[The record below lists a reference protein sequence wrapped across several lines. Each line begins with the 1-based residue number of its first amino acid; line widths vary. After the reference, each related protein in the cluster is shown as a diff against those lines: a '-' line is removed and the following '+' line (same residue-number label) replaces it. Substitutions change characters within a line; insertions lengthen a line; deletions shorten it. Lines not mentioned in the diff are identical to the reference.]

1 MTTSLGEVLSEELR
15 SWPVGSA
22 AAAVVSE
29 TDVVASADHQQTY
42 EWASVT
48 KLLTALAVLDAA
60 WQNRI
65 DLDEPAGPP
74 GSTVRHLLAHA
85 SGLSVDSDRT
95 LSPPGRRRIYSNR
108 GFEVLAEHLEQRTG
122 KPFAAQLQE
131 RVLDPLGL
139 DRTTLDGSPAHGA
152 VGPVS
157 DLAKLA
163 AELLA
168 PRYFAAEQLA
178 TATTTAFGELS
189 GVLPG
194 FGRQEPND
202 WGLGFEIH
210 GHKSPHWMAPENS
223 PAAFGHFGKTGS
235 FLWVDAPSSVACV
248 AACDTPFGT
257 WAASA
262 WPRLSRR
269 VLEAVGST

>member
-1 MTTSLGEVLSEELR
+1 MTTGLGELLTAELR

-22 AAAVVSE
+22 AAAVVSGTE
-29 TDVVASADHQQTY
+29 VVASADHQETY
-42 EWASVT
+42 RWASVT
-48 KLLTALAVLDAA
+48 KLLTALVVLDAA
-60 WQNRI
+60 WQDTI
-65 DLDEPAGPP
+65 DLDESAGPP

-108 GFEVLAEHLEQRTG
+108 GFEVVAEHLERRTG
-122 KPFAAQLQE
+122 KPFPTQLQE

-152 VGPVS
+152 LGPVS
-157 DLAKLA
+157 DLATLA

-178 TATTTAFGELS
+178 TATTTAFGDLS

-210 GHKSPHWMAPENS
+210 GRKSPHWMAAENS

-235 FLWVDAPSSVACV
+235 FLWVDTPSGVACV
-248 AACDTPFGT
+248 AACDTPFGA
-257 WAASA
+257 WATSA
-262 WPRLSRR
+262 WPRLSKR